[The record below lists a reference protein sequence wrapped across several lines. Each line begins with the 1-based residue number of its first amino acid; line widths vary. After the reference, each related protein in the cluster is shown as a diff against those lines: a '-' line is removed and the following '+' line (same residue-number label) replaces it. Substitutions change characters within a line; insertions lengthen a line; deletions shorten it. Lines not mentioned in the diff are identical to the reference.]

1 MHHPKHA
8 RVRLGVGFVLALAL
22 SGAALAQ
29 TAAPLND
36 LLNPY
41 RSVEGWARLP
51 AGRSWGSTSGVD
63 IARDGRGIWVAER
76 CGAFAPPGQMKPG
89 LPFACDG
96 SPLAP
101 ILSFDSTSPP
111 VESFGGRP

>member
-36 LLNPY
+36 LPNPY
-41 RSVEGWARLP
+41 RSVEGWPRLP
-51 AGRSWGSTSGVD
+51 AGRSWGSTSGGD
-63 IARDGRGIWVAER
+63 IARDGRGVWVAER
-76 CGAFAPPGQMKPG
+76 CGPFNPPRQIKPC
-89 LPFACDG
+89 LPFACD
-96 SPLAP
+96 SSRPAP
-101 ILSFDSTSPP
+101 ILCFVPTRRL
-111 VESFGGRP
+111 V